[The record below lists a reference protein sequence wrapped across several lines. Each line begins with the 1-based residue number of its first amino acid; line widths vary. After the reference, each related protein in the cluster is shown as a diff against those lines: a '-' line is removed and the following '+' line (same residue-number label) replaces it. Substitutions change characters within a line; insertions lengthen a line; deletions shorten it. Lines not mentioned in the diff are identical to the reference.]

1 MCPNRNSNHVIITAS
16 RENIKKIVDAITGE
30 WLFKTFIPY
39 SKEVLDDI
47 ELEKKYGYYDRD
59 VRKDWEPRDWKEDW
73 YTERP
78 YKQLWRQREYDN
90 WWTKR
95 DFVLNNI
102 DELNWYYD
110 EEDWSLDFFY
120 DSAWWPHY
128 KARPIISEKCHAHI
142 TVTYEEPSM
151 NFSWIIEYK
160 NWEEILDEQYEDA
173 YFGHG
178 KQCPTCWAYC
188 DDSNEDDWLN
198 DEHTKCVWCD
208 EILDINHLEHEDK

>member
-1 MCPNRNSNHVIITAS
+1 MPNRNSNHVIITAS
-16 RENIKKIVDAITGE
+16 RENIKRIVDAITGE

-39 SKEVLDDI
+39 PQEVLDDI
-47 ELEKKYGYYDRD
+47 ELEKKYGYRNRD
-59 VRKDWEPRDWKEDW
+59 VRKDWEIRDWKKDW

-78 YKQLWRQREYDN
+78 YKQLWRQWQYDN

-151 NFSWIIEYK
+151 NFSWILEYK
-160 NWEEILDEQYEDA
+160 NWEEILDEQYNDA

-178 KQCPTCWAYC
+178 KECPTCWAYC

-208 EILDINHLEHEDK
+208 EILDTNNLQHED

>member
-1 MCPNRNSNHVIITAS
+1 MITAS
-16 RENIKKIVDAITGE
+16 HEDIKKIVDAITGE

-39 SKEVLDDI
+39 PQEVLDDI
-47 ELEKKYGYYDRD
+47 ELERKYGYRERD
-59 VRKDWEPRDWKEDW
+59 VRTDWEPRDWKEDG
-73 YTERP
+73 YTECP

-95 DFVLNNI
+95 DFELNNI

-110 EEDWSLDFFY
+110 EKDWSLDFFY

-128 KARPIISEKCHAHI
+128 KARPIISRKCHAHI
-142 TVTYEEPSM
+142 IVEYEEPSM
-151 NFSWIIEYK
+151 NFSWIMEYN
-160 NWEEILDEQYEDA
+160 NWEEIQDVQYKDA

-178 KQCPTCWAYC
+178 KECPTCWAYC
-188 DDSNEDDWLN
+188 DDENPDDWLN

-208 EILDINHLEHEDK
+208 EILDTNHLEHEDK

>member
-1 MCPNRNSNHVIITAS
+1 MPNWNSNHVMITAS
-16 RENIKKIVDAITGE
+16 RKDIKRIVDAITGE

-47 ELEKKYGYYDRD
+47 KLEKKYGYYDRD

-78 YKQLWRQREYDN
+78 YKQLWRQWQYDN
-90 WWTKR
+90 WWTKW
-95 DFVLNNI
+95 DFILNNI

-110 EEDWSLDFFY
+110 EKDWSLDFFY

-142 TVTYEEPSM
+142 TVEYEEPSM
-151 NFSWIIEYK
+151 NFSWIMEYK
-160 NWEEILDEQYEDA
+160 NWEEIQDEQYEDA

-178 KQCPTCWAYC
+178 KECPTCWAFC
-188 DDSNEDDWLN
+188 DDENEDDWLN
-198 DEHTKCVWCD
+198 EEHTRCIWCD
-208 EILDINHLEHEDK
+208 EILDTNHLQHEQD

>member
-1 MCPNRNSNHVIITAS
+1 MPNRNSNHVIITAS
-16 RENIKKIVDAITGE
+16 RKNIKRIVDAITGK

-39 SKEVLDDI
+39 SQEVLDDI
-47 ELEKKYGYYDRD
+47 ELEKKYGYRERD

-73 YTERP
+73 YTECP

-95 DFVLNNI
+95 DFELNNI

-110 EEDWSLDFFY
+110 EKDWSLDFFY

-128 KARPIISEKCHAHI
+128 KARPIISRECHAHI

-151 NFSWIIEYK
+151 NFSWILEYK
-160 NWEEILDEQYEDA
+160 NWEEILDEQYDDA

-178 KQCPTCWAYC
+178 KECPTCWAYC

-208 EILDINHLEHEDK
+208 EILDTNHLEHEDK

>member
-1 MCPNRNSNHVIITAS
+1 MPNWNSNHVMITAS
-16 RENIKKIVDAITGE
+16 RKDIKRIVDAITGE

-39 SKEVLDDI
+39 SQEVLDDI
-47 ELEKKYGYYDRD
+47 ELEKKYGYWNRD
-59 VRKDWEPRDWKEDW
+59 VRTDWEPRDWKEDG

-78 YKQLWRQREYDN
+78 YKQLWRQWQYDN

-95 DFVLNNI
+95 DFILNNI

-110 EEDWSLDFFY
+110 EKDWSLDFFY

-142 TVTYEEPSM
+142 TVEYEEPSM
-151 NFSWIIEYK
+151 NFSWIMEYK
-160 NWEEILDEQYEDA
+160 NWEEIKDEQYEDA

-178 KQCPTCWAYC
+178 KECPTCWAFC
-188 DDSNEDDWLN
+188 DDENEDDWLN
-198 DEHTKCVWCD
+198 EEHTRCIWCD
-208 EILDINHLEHEDK
+208 EILDTNHLQHEQD

>member
-1 MCPNRNSNHVIITAS
+1 MPNWNSNHVMITAS
-16 RENIKKIVDAITGE
+16 REDIKKIVDAITGE

-39 SKEVLDDI
+39 QQEVLDDI
-47 ELEKKYGYYDRD
+47 ELEKKYGYWNRD
-59 VRKDWEPRDWKEDW
+59 VLTDWEPRDWKEDG

-95 DFVLNNI
+95 DFILNNI

-128 KARPIISEKCHAHI
+128 KVRPIISEKCHAHI
-142 TVTYEEPSM
+142 TIEYEEPSM
-151 NFSWIIEYK
+151 NFSWIMEYK
-160 NWEEILDEQYEDA
+160 NWEEIQDVQYEDA
-173 YFGHG
+173 YFWHG
-178 KQCPTCWAYC
+178 KECPTCWVFC
-188 DDSNEDDWLN
+188 DDENEDDWLN
-198 DEHTKCVWCD
+198 EEHTRCIWCD
-208 EILDINHLEHEDK
+208 EVLDTNNLQHED